1 MLKRKIGL
9 ILIIAG
15 VSVFA
20 LLMGYVLVK
29 DLEIWLTDDTFRMKY
44 GSYFAM
50 VTEREKGSFWISFIA
65 GFVPGITGLML
76 RWPDSNS

>member
-50 VTEREKGSFWISFIA
+50 VMEREKGSFWISFIA